1 MRQYRV
7 AVRAYIAVA
16 IALDGLSS
24 HQEFEEA
31 YQRAEE
37 VRLEFE
43 HARADLNQHMQEHGC

>member
-1 MRQYRV
+1 MRQYSV